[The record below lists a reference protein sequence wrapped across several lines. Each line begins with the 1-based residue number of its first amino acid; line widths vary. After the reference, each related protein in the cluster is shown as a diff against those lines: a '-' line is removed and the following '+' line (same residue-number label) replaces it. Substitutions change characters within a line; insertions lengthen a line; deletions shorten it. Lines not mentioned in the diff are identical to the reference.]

1 MFSHSWPQMW
11 VTAGTTGLD
20 TSYVDAGELI
30 DIIYEPITWLTLIQ
44 NDMLWSAFRCGR
56 WHSRHDCHDGRK
68 VLIRNQRMREE
79 PDIDERWART
89 AASSGHRPAGVRVT
103 RHQRAAVFF
112 IDDDATH
119 TYKHRYTQ
127 RLWSDVSHT
136 HTHSRLT
143 QSLKSLVLCCYQ
155 KKKNQDDTTLCAV
168 KTKKWDE
175 KNWSIIYRFSL
186 TQCRILD
193 EGLLTQ
199 ENQHSLHTSSSSF
212 SHEKSKSETF

>member
-89 AASSGHRPAGVRVT
+89 AASSGHRPAGVRIT

-155 KKKNQDDTTLCAV
+155 KKKKSRWHHSVCSKNQKV
-168 KTKKWDE
+168 RRKKLE
-175 KNWSIIYRFSL
+175 HYLQVFSYSVSYSGW
-186 TQCRILD
+186 R
-193 EGLLTQ
+193 
-199 ENQHSLHTSSSSF
+199 
-212 SHEKSKSETF
+212 TFNTGEPAQFTYFQQ